1 MQTWIRANI
10 GALKERMTAA
20 ENNITNI
27 LGRLGGLSLV
37 KLTKSEYEAM
47 ESHDPNTLYVV
58 VDPEPEPE
66 PEPEPTKTKKTTKRS
81 VKNG

>member
-10 GALKERMTAA
+10 GALKERVTNA
-20 ENNITNI
+20 ENNIASLNA
-27 LGRLGGLSLV
+27 RLGGLSLV

-47 ESHDPNTLYVV
+47 SAHDPNTLYVV
-58 VDPEPEPE
+58 VADPEPTTVTE
-66 PEPEPTKTKKTTKRS
+66 KTTKKRS

>member
-47 ESHDPNTLYVV
+47 ETHDPNTLYVV
-58 VDPEPEPE
+58 VAD
-66 PEPEPTKTKKTTKRS
+66 PEPEPTKTKTKTTKRS

>member
-58 VDPEPEPE
+58 VADPEPE
-66 PEPEPTKTKKTTKRS
+66 PEPEPTKTTKKTTKRS

>member
-10 GALKERMTAA
+10 GALKERMTIA

-58 VDPEPEPE
+58 VAD
-66 PEPEPTKTKKTTKRS
+66 PEPEPTKTKTKTTKRS

>member
-58 VDPEPEPE
+58 VAD
-66 PEPEPTKTKKTTKRS
+66 PEPEPTKTKTKTTKRS

>member
-20 ENNITNI
+20 ENSITSI

-58 VDPEPEPE
+58 VADPEPTE
-66 PEPEPTKTKKTTKRS
+66 TTAKTTKKRS